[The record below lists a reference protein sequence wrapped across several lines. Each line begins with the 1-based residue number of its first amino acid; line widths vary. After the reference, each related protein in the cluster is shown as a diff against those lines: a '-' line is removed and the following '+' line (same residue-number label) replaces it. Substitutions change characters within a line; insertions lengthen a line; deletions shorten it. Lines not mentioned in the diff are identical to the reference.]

1 MRHGIS
7 SKHWQKSTDY
17 IWFNRRNTE
26 HWMLSSC
33 PINNKTIKL
42 IIKFLLN
49 WDLVDFIGW
58 GSVWKYGVCFFSSS
72 FFLMCCIQSIWNLPC
87 RFLPY
92 CLREKT
98 GKKNPSVELRTDT
111 EGLLFLHLT
120 YISRPRAH
128 LHPVKAASD
137 ARKPLQVAGVRL
149 DVKNLFF

>member
-1 MRHGIS
+1 MDDHGIS

-17 IWFNRRNTE
+17 IWINRRNTE

-58 GSVWKYGVCFFSSS
+58 RSVWKYGVCFFSSF

-92 CLREKT
+92 CLREKA
-98 GKKNPSVELRTDT
+98 GKKIHLSRWEQTLKASCSFISLIYPGQELIYIQWRQ
-111 EGLLFLHLT
+111 HLMRGNR
-120 YISRPRAH
+120 S
-128 LHPVKAASD
+128 KW
-137 ARKPLQVAGVRL
+137 QV
-149 DVKNLFF
+149 